1 MDFQT
6 LKKLQRSRIV
16 WKVAAALFLG
26 ILVAQAIFAVPSY
39 RDREERQVTVLVGE
53 ARALIETLSRLAG
66 PDTAPHE
73 FGALGEQA
81 LEGTKIKGIAVFHR
95 GGKLV
100 HSIGEMPITRP
111 LVDPRSGRVVES
123 GAARS
128 RVVRRSATRSEI
140 VFRRGSDA
148 APYYIVT
155 RVDTSHLAGDLR
167 AYISWQALATGLTVF
182 VTALIAML
190 MVGRQLLGPLLRL
203 HRHVV
208 SAQDTESPAPDL
220 LGRGDEIGDFARAV
234 DGYMRTNQQAKRAIE
249 HQNEILER
257 QVRARTLDLQN
268 AKEEAETANRAKSEF
283 LANMSHELR
292 TPLNAVI
299 GFSEMMVNR
308 AFGDLNEQY
317 ATYADDINSS
327 GVHLLE
333 VINDILDISR
343 IEAGDMEFNEE
354 AFDPAAAIAGC
365 IELVRDRARQGEVA
379 LDIDLQHELPPIEAD
394 QRKFKQI
401 LINLL
406 SNAVKFTQSGGQVVA
421 SAAIAP
427 GGEFTL
433 RVKDTGIGMRA
444 EDIPVALTPFR
455 QVDSRLARAYEGT
468 GLGLPLV
475 KSLTELHGGAVSI
488 ESAPGVGTT
497 VTVTLPPTR
506 VRTGA
511 GSALPEPLSA

>member
-1 MDFQT
+1 
-6 LKKLQRSRIV
+6 
-16 WKVAAALFLG
+16 
-26 ILVAQAIFAVPSY
+26 
-39 RDREERQVTVLVGE
+39 
-53 ARALIETLSRLAG
+53 
-66 PDTAPHE
+66 
-73 FGALGEQA
+73 
-81 LEGTKIKGIAVFHR
+81 
-95 GGKLV
+95 
-100 HSIGEMPITRP
+100 
-111 LVDPRSGRVVES
+111 
-123 GAARS
+123 
-128 RVVRRSATRSEI
+128 
-140 VFRRGSDA
+140 
-148 APYYIVT
+148 
-155 RVDTSHLAGDLR
+155 
-167 AYISWQALATGLTVF
+167 
-182 VTALIAML
+182 
-190 MVGRQLLGPLLRL
+190 
-203 HRHVV
+203 
-208 SAQDTESPAPDL
+208 
-220 LGRGDEIGDFARAV
+220 
-234 DGYMRTNQQAKRAIE
+234 
-249 HQNEILER
+249 
-257 QVRARTLDLQN
+257 
-268 AKEEAETANRAKSEF
+268 
-283 LANMSHELR
+283 
-292 TPLNAVI
+292 
-299 GFSEMMVNR
+299 
-308 AFGDLNEQY
+308 
-317 ATYADDINSS
+317 
-327 GVHLLE
+327 
-333 VINDILDISR
+333 
-343 IEAGDMEFNEE
+343 
-354 AFDPAAAIAGC
+354 GC